1 MPIRNPV
8 KCTRWNAPGEEE
20 IYEVKFKYLQRHLR
34 VTKPTLVSTRED
46 WVTYSW
52 TDMDCFNALTAE
64 RIQASIKR
72 ADEKNQQR
80 ELQRQTDWE
89 LSELL
94 YEEHPQLTADDLE
107 LIETFSN
114 VNYWKAVCMSG
125 GVHRR
130 VCSKIAWSAKCH
142 RVTWRSVTEWHM
154 T

>member
-1 MPIRNPV
+1 
-8 KCTRWNAPGEEE
+8 
-20 IYEVKFKYLQRHLR
+20 
-34 VTKPTLVSTRED
+34 
-46 WVTYSW
+46 
-52 TDMDCFNALTAE
+52 MDCFNALTAE

-114 VNYWKAVCMSG
+114 VNY
-125 GVHRR
+125 
-130 VCSKIAWSAKCH
+130 
-142 RVTWRSVTEWHM
+142 
-154 T
+154 